1 MGGYEQTCTL
11 VLCVVLPFAMPRT
24 ILPNMLP
31 YDGQFN
37 SQKTDFSL
45 DNKVSNEID
54 NNELIIGSDDKLL
67 YNDNIES
74 DNDNSIVEELF
85 PTNDQV
91 TENANLPTEQPVITE
106 EKRQVLAKEIEQN
119 GKDFAAI
126 LDDGSPVIDATQHID
141 TKESARAET
150 KEIISQSEIFPDE
163 SRRRDYMFLAIEN
176 ILNQSKRS
184 DSVIGEIQLTFRFS
198 FVILSLMNTSA
209 CWASKEY
216 IFRDP

>member
-1 MGGYEQTCTL
+1 
-11 VLCVVLPFAMPRT
+11 MPRT

-31 YDGQFN
+31 YSGQFN
-37 SQKTDFSL
+37 SQITDFSL

-141 TKESARAET
+141 TKESASAET
-150 KEIISQSEIFPDE
+150 KEIISQSEIFTDE

>member
-1 MGGYEQTCTL
+1 MGGYEQICTL

-31 YDGQFN
+31 YSGQFN
-37 SQKTDFSL
+37 SQITDFNL

-141 TKESARAET
+141 TKESASAET
-150 KEIISQSEIFPDE
+150 KEIISQSEIFTDE

-198 FVILSLMNTSA
+198 FVRNTFSGIP
-209 CWASKEY
+209 ET
-216 IFRDP
+216 F

>member
-31 YDGQFN
+31 YSGQFN
-37 SQKTDFSL
+37 SQITDFSL

-126 LDDGSPVIDATQHID
+126 LDDGSPVIDTTQHID
-141 TKESARAET
+141 TKESASAET
-150 KEIISQSEIFPDE
+150 KEIISQSEIFTDE